1 MNFPSIKTM
10 RIVGFP
16 EFIEVSKHNFGILK
30 TPNSDKNLGRF
41 VGKQFSEGGR
51 IVAEFA
57 EETWKKFQTG
67 NLNIKF
73 SVLFEKIKF

>member
-1 MNFPSIKTM
+1 MNFPPNKIM
-10 RIVGFP
+10 RIIGFL
-16 EFIEVSKHNFGILK
+16 EFIEIWILK

-51 IVAEFA
+51 IVAGFV